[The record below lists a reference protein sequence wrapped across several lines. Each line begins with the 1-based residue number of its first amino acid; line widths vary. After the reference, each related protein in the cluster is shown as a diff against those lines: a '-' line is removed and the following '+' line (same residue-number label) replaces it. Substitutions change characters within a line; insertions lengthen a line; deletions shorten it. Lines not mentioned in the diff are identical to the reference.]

1 MLAKNPYGQWDKM
14 CTTTRVVPFS
24 VGDILFEE
32 KKQALCITIQNSY
45 NHNDNIRSKKHQKK
59 NNEKLTVR
67 GLGGST
73 LTVSLRS
80 CKISV
85 FS

>member
-14 CTTTRVVPFS
+14 CNTRVVPFS

-32 KKQALCITIQNSY
+32 KKQALFITIQNSY
-45 NHNDNIRSKKHQKK
+45 NHNDNIRSKKHQK
-59 NNEKLTVR
+59 NHEKLTVR
-67 GLGGST
+67 GVGGST